1 MRYISDLAAA
11 VVKWMPLFSV
21 KELVENQKKIIRER
35 EGERK
40 WGMAMDRSNAAN
52 SIHMFLE

>member
-35 EGERK
+35 GGRK
-40 WGMAMDRSNAAN
+40 KMGYGYGQKQCC
-52 SIHMFLE
+52 

>member
-11 VVKWMPLFSV
+11 VVKRMPLFSV

-35 EGERK
+35 GGRK
-40 WGMAMDRSNAAN
+40 KMGYGYGQKQCC
-52 SIHMFLE
+52 